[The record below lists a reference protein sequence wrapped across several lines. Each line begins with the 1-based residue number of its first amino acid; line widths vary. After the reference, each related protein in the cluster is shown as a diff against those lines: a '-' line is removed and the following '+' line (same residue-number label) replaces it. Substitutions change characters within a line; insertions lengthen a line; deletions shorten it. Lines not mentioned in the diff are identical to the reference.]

1 MSSLAT
7 TLAVAAV
14 SAAVVGIVFA
24 LRRTRDRAPALLD
37 VTLAIV
43 VATVAMLVALAV
55 RRVVSTEPLQPF
67 GTFHALYDGVLVT
80 LPLIGLVLGI
90 VAVRRRSGPWTLSVC
105 GVLVLLGALGWY
117 MTHIEPN
124 WLRVDTVDVPVAAAR
139 AGDGPVRIAVLA
151 DLQTGEVGDHER
163 AAVQAIMDGEPDL
176 IVIPGDLYQPTSGGY
191 VAGIEG
197 VRELLATL
205 EAPHGVYFTQGDHE
219 DMALARTLLEDTG
232 IQILDDEVV
241 EIPVRGRR
249 LLLGGTSSSVS
260 TEEGEAVRARLDA
273 EPEDGAITVQVSH
286 RPDAV
291 LHLPD
296 HARVDLTIAGHTHGG
311 QVVVPGFGPPLT
323 LTEVPRDAARGGL
336 HAVDGN
342 QLYVS
347 SGVGLER
354 GDAPQLRLFNRPS
367 IALLDLGG

>member
-14 SAAVVGIVFA
+14 SAAVTGIVFA
-24 LRRTRDRAPALLD
+24 LYRTRDRAPVLLD
-37 VTLAIV
+37 VTLAVI
-43 VATVAMLVALAV
+43 VATMATLGALAV
-55 RRVVSTEPLQPF
+55 RRLVSAEPLQPF

-80 LPLIGLVLGI
+80 LPLIGLVLGV
-90 VAVRRRSGPWTLSVC
+90 VALRRRSGPWTLSVC

-117 MTHIEPN
+117 TTHIEPN
-124 WLRVDTVDVPVAAAR
+124 WLRVDTIDVPVASTR
-139 AGDGPVRIAVLA
+139 SGDGPIRIAVLA
-151 DLQTGEVGDHER
+151 DLQTAEVGDHER
-163 AAVQAIMDGEPDL
+163 DAVQAIMNGEPDV
-176 IVIPGDLYQPTSGGY
+176 IVIPGDLYQPTAQGY
-191 VAGIEG
+191 FAGMEG

-205 EAPHGVYFTQGDHE
+205 DAPHGVYFTQGDHE
-219 DMALARTLLEDTG
+219 DMALARALLEDTG

-241 EIPVRGRR
+241 EVPVRGRR
-249 LLLGGTSSSVS
+249 LLLGGTSSPVS
-260 TEEGEAVRARLDA
+260 TTKGDAVRARLDA
-273 EPEDGAITVQVSH
+273 EPEDGAITVLVSH

-311 QVVVPGFGPPLT
+311 QVVVPGLGPPLT
-323 LTEVPRDAARGGL
+323 LSEVPRDAARGGL
-336 HAVDGN
+336 HTVDGN
-342 QLYVS
+342 RLYVS

-367 IALLDLGG
+367 IALLDLAD